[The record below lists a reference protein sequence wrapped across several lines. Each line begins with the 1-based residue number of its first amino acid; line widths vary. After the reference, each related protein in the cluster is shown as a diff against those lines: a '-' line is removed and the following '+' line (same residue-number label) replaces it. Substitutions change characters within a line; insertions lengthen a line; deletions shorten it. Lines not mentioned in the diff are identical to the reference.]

1 MQRRNSN
8 KIKSIFHYFKRLC
21 LCELLF
27 TNTRRDKVIEIQKGE
42 MKRQMEELMKEREL
56 VKKHEEEMRK
66 AMLEE
71 QHLVQ
76 HIFHFNWNR
85 Y

>member
-1 MQRRNSN
+1 M
-8 KIKSIFHYFKRLC
+8 
-21 LCELLF
+21 
-27 TNTRRDKVIEIQKGE
+27 IEIQKGE

-76 HIFHFNWNR
+76 YIFHL
-85 Y
+85 